1 MGNYP
6 DCNRCPS
13 VNKKLLVC
21 PDDWLEVA
29 RSPTVDLDDLLRR
42 LRSVEGDKSAE
53 EALFAKLQS
62 QGACMIVTVVLEEP
76 NDLRMLKILK
86 YLRALFAMKV
96 WSDEVRLV
104 KADEN
109 RFFIFAVTAGRAL
122 KAAVSMSFLVAE
134 FDAWIGNV
142 CPDIG
147 PLSSPPSLK
156 AGIHGGAILLIEGDC
171 FGDPVNVAS
180 KLGEDTAKPKEILV
194 SATSAQN
201 QNDEDMNALRSCY
214 MLKPQ
219 KIEISGLILDYFVV
233 DSKLLDKSTSRNGA
247 PSKEEVEKYLADTGK
262 HNSIE
267 TAERVI
273 LTTDMS
279 GFTRLTKTYGILH
292 FLRLVLSARN
302 IMVPAFQKVGGRR
315 VKYEGD
321 NIIAAFPSVDSAVL
335 CIKSCAEQIAV
346 FNRNREKDFQIRIGY
361 ALDVGVVRM
370 CYALDDIIGAAF
382 DCSFQLA
389 EDVAEVGEVL
399 VTERVKLIGWPSIR
413 SSTTLRNKRTLKSGD
428 RYYALSFE

>member
-1 MGNYP
+1 M
-6 DCNRCPS
+6 
-13 VNKKLLVC
+13 
-21 PDDWLEVA
+21 
-29 RSPTVDLDDLLRR
+29 
-42 LRSVEGDKSAE
+42 
-53 EALFAKLQS
+53 
-62 QGACMIVTVVLEEP
+62 
-76 NDLRMLKILK
+76 
-86 YLRALFAMKV
+86 
-96 WSDEVRLV
+96 
-104 KADEN
+104 
-109 RFFIFAVTAGRAL
+109 
-122 KAAVSMSFLVAE
+122 
-134 FDAWIGNV
+134 
-142 CPDIG
+142 
-147 PLSSPPSLK
+147 
-156 AGIHGGAILLIEGDC
+156 LIEGDC